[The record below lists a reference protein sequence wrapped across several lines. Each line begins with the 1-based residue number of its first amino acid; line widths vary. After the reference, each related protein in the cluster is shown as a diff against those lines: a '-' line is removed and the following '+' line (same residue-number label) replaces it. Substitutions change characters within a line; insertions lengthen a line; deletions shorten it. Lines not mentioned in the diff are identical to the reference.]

1 MSSLNVNSKD
11 FESEVLNQTKPVL
24 VDFYADWCGPCMMMS
39 PTIEKIATEHPE
51 IIVKKVDVDSCPD
64 LAYKYNINSIPTL
77 IVFKNGKI
85 TNQSLGL
92 KDEESILY
100 LIK

>member
-1 MSSLNVNSKD
+1 MSNLNVNSKN

-39 PTIEKIATEHPE
+39 PTIEKIAKEHPE
-51 IIVKKVDVDSCPD
+51 IIVKKVDVDACPD

-85 TNQSLGL
+85 TNHSLGL
-92 KDEESILY
+92 KDEESILD